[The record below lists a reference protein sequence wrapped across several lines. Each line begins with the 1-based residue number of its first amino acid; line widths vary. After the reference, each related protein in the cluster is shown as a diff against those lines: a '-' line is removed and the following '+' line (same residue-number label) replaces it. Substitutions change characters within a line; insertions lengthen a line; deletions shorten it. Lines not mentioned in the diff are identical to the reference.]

1 MIFPILKNNLLPE
14 HFFGKAADHPEPELR
29 FWRNNLFWRMEDM
42 KLGTLLSMAAMAVMG
57 MGLALP
63 AQAADPIKIG
73 VYLPLTGQ
81 NAFGGQLE
89 LEGIQLAHKLKP
101 TVLDRPVELV
111 VVDNKSDKVEAA
123 NAVKRLTE
131 HEKVLAIIGTYGSS
145 LAMAGGEVA
154 ERAKVPVIGTSC
166 TNPLV
171 TQGKKY
177 YFRACFID
185 PYQGAAAAT
194 YAYKNLGYKKAAV
207 LTDVANDYAVGLS
220 NFFKKTFKK
229 IGGELVADMKYSSG
243 DQDFTAQ
250 LTELISKKPD
260 IVFMPAYFAEGAIIM
275 KQARELG
282 ATFVLMGGDA
292 MDNPDTVKIAGKA
305 AEGFMQTAFPYDMTM
320 KDMNDQAKAFTEA
333 WKKNFP
339 NKAPNV
345 NATLG
350 YTCYDM
356 IIDALKRAGKADRE
370 AVTKALAETKGLAT
384 PVGIMTLNANHDA
397 EIPVGILKYENGKR
411 IYLGEIVPE

>member
-1 MIFPILKNNLLPE
+1 
-14 HFFGKAADHPEPELR
+14 
-29 FWRNNLFWRMEDM
+29 M
-42 KLGTLLSMAAMAVMG
+42 KLGTLLSAFACMTLSMG
-57 MGLALP
+57 FATP
-63 AQAADPIKIG
+63 AKAEDPIKIG
-73 VYLPLTGQ
+73 VYMPLTGQ
-81 NAFGGQLE
+81 NAFAGQLE
-89 LEGIQLAHKLKP
+89 LEGIQLAHKITP
-101 TVLDRPVELV
+101 TVLGRPVELV

-282 ATFVLMGGDA
+282 ATFRLMGADA
-292 MDNPDTVKIAGKA
+292 MDNPDTVKLGGKA
-305 AEGFMQTAFPYDMTM
+305 AEGFLHTTFPYDPQMTNM
-320 KDMNDQAKAFTEA
+320 SPEAKRFTEA
-333 WKKNFP
+333 WKAAYPDKET
-339 NKAPNV
+339 NV
-345 NATLG
+345 NGALG
-350 YTCYDM
+350 YNCYFL
-356 IIDALKRAGKADRE
+356 IVDAIKRANSADPQ
-370 AVTKALAETKGLAT
+370 AIAKALAETKGLPTAL
-384 PVGIMTLNANHDA
+384 GKLSINKNHDA
-397 EIPVGILKYENGKR
+397 EMPVGIIEYKNGQR
-411 IYLGEIVPE
+411 VYVGEVTPK